1 MVSCLYTTL
10 AVHNKDYR
18 TIPSYASRDNHM
30 SDSGDGVCAYDDDAL
45 PPSKLKAE
53 IQLVGAQA
61 KASFSMRFS

>member
-1 MVSCLYTTL
+1 
-10 AVHNKDYR
+10 
-18 TIPSYASRDNHM
+18 M